1 MQRNVGGAAT
11 SLKRI
16 SPTRAFQW
24 RPSDGPA
31 RLTVQPITLSQ
42 VRCFVR
48 LSRCLA
54 VAALVV
60 APIGIAATTVHA
72 GDGTVEVKRIRVHFD
87 SVLRELAARD
97 ARGLSAE
104 QRANRAELTRTLTA
118 YRDRGVFPHNYDFP
132 GQAVPYFV
140 DRKTGT
146 LCAVANLLEK
156 TGRRD
161 IVDRVATTNNNVWVA
176 ELAGDT
182 AFTAWLDA
190 NGLTLA
196 EAARIQ
202 VPYAAGRRRQRSRFA
217 RSAFGITTPLA
228 LGAAV
233 TTSMWNVVA
242 NRDGHQRVVSWT
254 GVISGVTA
262 IAAGALVATKPDLP
276 RKFQSLGYASAG
288 VGALSLGLSASSIHR
303 HREIVSAEREAAR
316 KREVAQATITP
327 IVTADHKAGVSLA
340 VRF

>member
-1 MQRNVGGAAT
+1 M
-11 SLKRI
+11 
-16 SPTRAFQW
+16 
-24 RPSDGPA
+24 
-31 RLTVQPITLSQ
+31 
-42 VRCFVR
+42 
-48 LSRCLA
+48 
-54 VAALVV
+54 
-60 APIGIAATTVHA
+60 
-72 GDGTVEVKRIRVHFD
+72 
-87 SVLRELAARD
+87 
-97 ARGLSAE
+97 
-104 QRANRAELTRTLTA
+104 
-118 YRDRGVFPHNYDFP
+118 
-132 GQAVPYFV
+132 
-140 DRKTGT
+140 
-146 LCAVANLLEK
+146 
-156 TGRRD
+156 
-161 IVDRVATTNNNVWVA
+161 WVA

-190 NGLTLA
+190 NGLTLT

-202 VPYAAGRRRQRSRFA
+202 VPYAWPETPAQQVRQV
-217 RSAFGITTPLA
+217 AFGITTPLA

-276 RKFQSLGYASAG
+276 RKFQALGYASAG
-288 VGALSLGLSASSIHR
+288 VGALSVGLSASSIHR

>member
-1 MQRNVGGAAT
+1 
-11 SLKRI
+11 
-16 SPTRAFQW
+16 
-24 RPSDGPA
+24 
-31 RLTVQPITLSQ
+31 
-42 VRCFVR
+42 VR
-48 LSRCLA
+48 LSRFLA
-54 VAALVV
+54 VTALVV

-72 GDGTVEVKRIRVHFD
+72 GDGAVEVKRIRVHFD

-97 ARGLSAE
+97 ADGLSAQ
-104 QRANRAELTRTLTA
+104 QRAHRAELTRTLTA

-161 IVDRVATTNNNVWVA
+161 IVDRVATMNNNVWVA

-202 VPYAAGRRRQRSRFA
+202 VPYVVPETPAQQVRQV
-217 RSAFGITTPLA
+217 AFGITTPLA

-276 RKFQSLGYASAG
+276 GKFQSLGYASAG
-288 VGALSLGLSASSIHR
+288 IGALSLGLSASSIHR

-327 IVTADHKAGVSLA
+327 IVTADHKAGMSLA